1 MISYKFNA
9 SSLKSLN
16 VRFNCLGMRMLVKE
30 QSRTSV
36 LSKRSSFTLSRDHIC
51 RSWNLDQQLENVA
64 EMVAT
69 IQ

>member
-16 VRFNCLGMRMLVKE
+16 VRFNCLGMRMLEKE

-64 EMVAT
+64 EMVAN